1 MKLKSFILVTLV
13 ACMLVSCKDNNKIIS
28 EIETA
33 AAAGDHDKVLELL
46 DDIDESELTYDQQ
59 KRLNNASI
67 RMLDDAFE
75 ELDEIFEDIDL
86 DDYDDYDYDDYDD
99 YSYDYDDYD
108 YDDYDYDEDDYDD
121 YSYDYDDY
129 DYYY

>member
-1 MKLKSFILVTLV
+1 MKLKSFIFLAVV
-13 ACMLVSCKDNNKIIS
+13 ACMLISCKDNNKIIS

-33 AAAGDHDKVLELL
+33 AAAGDYDKVLELV

-59 KRLNNASI
+59 KRLNKASM
-67 RMLDDAFE
+67 RMLDDAFGD
-75 ELDEIFEDIDL
+75 LDEIFEDIDF
-86 DDYDDYDYDDYDD
+86 DDYDDYDD
-99 YSYDYDDYD
+99 YSYDDD
-108 YDDYDYDEDDYDD
+108 YDDYDYDD

>member
-1 MKLKSFILVTLV
+1 MKLKSFILVALV

-46 DDIDESELTYDQQ
+46 DEIDESKLTYDQQ
-59 KRLNNASI
+59 RRLENASY
-67 RMLDDAFE
+67 RMLDDALS
-75 ELDEIFEDIDL
+75 ELDEVLEDID
-86 DDYDDYDYDDYDD
+86 YDDYDDYDD
-99 YSYDYDDYD
+99 YSYDYDDYSYD
-108 YDDYDYDEDDYDD
+108 DDYDYDDYLYDD
-121 YSYDYDDY
+121 DDY

>member
-1 MKLKSFILVTLV
+1 MKLKSFIFLVVV
-13 ACMLVSCKDNNKIIS
+13 ACMLISCKDNNKIIS

-33 AAAGDHDKVLELL
+33 AAAGDYDKVLELV

-59 KRLNNASI
+59 KRLNKASM
-67 RMLDDAFE
+67 RMLDDAFGD
-75 ELDEIFEDIDL
+75 LDEIFEDIDL
-86 DDYDDYDYDDYDD
+86 DDYDDYDDYSYDYDDYDD
-99 YSYDYDDYD
+99 YSYD
-108 YDDYDYDEDDYDD
+108 DDYDD

>member
-1 MKLKSFILVTLV
+1 MKLKSFIFLAVV
-13 ACMLVSCKDNNKIIS
+13 ACMLISCKDNNKIIS

-33 AAAGDHDKVLELL
+33 AAAGDYDNVLELV

-59 KRLNNASI
+59 KRLNKASM
-67 RMLDDAFE
+67 RMLDDAFGD
-75 ELDEIFEDIDL
+75 LDEIFEDIDF
-86 DDYDDYDYDDYDD
+86 DDYDDYDD

-108 YDDYDYDEDDYDD
+108 YDDYDYDDDYDD
-121 YSYDYDDY
+121 YSYDDDDY

>member
-1 MKLKSFILVTLV
+1 MKLKSFIFLAVV
-13 ACMLVSCKDNNKIIS
+13 ACMLISCKDNNKIIS

-33 AAAGDHDKVLELL
+33 AAAGDYDKVLELV

-59 KRLNNASI
+59 KRLNKASM
-67 RMLDDAFE
+67 RMLDDAFGD
-75 ELDEIFEDIDL
+75 LDEIFEDIDF
-86 DDYDDYDYDDYDD
+86 DDYDDYDD

-108 YDDYDYDEDDYDD
+108 DYSYDDDYDYDD

>member
-1 MKLKSFILVTLV
+1 MKLKSFILVALV

-33 AAAGDHDKVLELL
+33 AAAGDYDKVLELL
-46 DDIDESELTYDQQ
+46 DDIDESKLTYDQQ
-59 KRLNNASI
+59 RRLDNAGI

-75 ELDEIFEDIDL
+75 ELDEVFEDIDL
-86 DDYDDYDYDDYDD
+86 DDYDGYDDYSYDYDDYGYDDDYDDYDYDDY
-99 YSYDYDDYD
+99 SYDD
-108 YDDYDYDEDDYDD
+108 
-121 YSYDYDDY
+121 DDY

>member
-1 MKLKSFILVTLV
+1 MKLKSFILVALV

-33 AAAGDHDKVLELL
+33 AAAGDYDKVLELV

-59 KRLNNASI
+59 KRLNKASM
-67 RMLDDAFE
+67 RMLDDAFGD
-75 ELDEIFEDIDL
+75 LDEIFEDIDF
-86 DDYDDYDYDDYDD
+86 DDYDDYDD

-108 YDDYDYDEDDYDD
+108 DYSYDDDYDYDDYDYDD

>member
-1 MKLKSFILVTLV
+1 MKLKSFILVALV

-46 DDIDESELTYDQQ
+46 DDIDESKLTYDQQ
-59 KRLNNASI
+59 RRLENASY
-67 RMLDDAFE
+67 RMLDDALS
-75 ELDEIFEDIDL
+75 ELDEVLEDI
-86 DDYDDYDYDDYDD
+86 DYDDYDYDDY
-99 YSYDYDDYD
+99 SYDDDYD
-108 YDDYDYDEDDYDD
+108 YDDYSYDD
-121 YSYDYDDY
+121 DDY

>member
-46 DDIDESELTYDQQ
+46 DDIDESKLTYDQQ
-59 KRLNNASI
+59 RRLENASY
-67 RMLDDAFE
+67 RMLDDALS
-75 ELDEIFEDIDL
+75 ELDEVLEDI
-86 DDYDDYDYDDYDD
+86 DYDYDDYDD

-108 YDDYDYDEDDYDD
+108 DYDD

>member
-46 DDIDESELTYDQQ
+46 DDIDESKLTYDQQ
-59 KRLNNASI
+59 RRLENASY
-67 RMLDDAFE
+67 RMLDDALS
-75 ELDEIFEDIDL
+75 ELDEVLEDI
-86 DDYDDYDYDDYDD
+86 DYDYDDYDD

-108 YDDYDYDEDDYDD
+108 DYSYDYDDYDDYDD

>member
-1 MKLKSFILVTLV
+1 MKLKSFIFLAVV
-13 ACMLVSCKDNNKIIS
+13 ACMLISCKDNNKIIS

-33 AAAGDHDKVLELL
+33 AAAGDYDKVLELV

-59 KRLNNASI
+59 KRLNKASM
-67 RMLDDAFE
+67 RMLDDAYG
-75 ELDEIFEDIDL
+75 ELDEIFEDLDL
-86 DDYDDYDYDDYDD
+86 DDYDDYDD

-108 YDDYDYDEDDYDD
+108 YDDYGYDDDYDYDD
-121 YSYDYDDY
+121 YSYDDDDY

>member
-1 MKLKSFILVTLV
+1 MKLKSFILVALV

-59 KRLNNASI
+59 KRLSNASM
-67 RMLDDAFE
+67 RMLDDALG

-86 DDYDDYDYDDYDD
+86 DDYDDYDD

-108 YDDYDYDEDDYDD
+108 YDDYDDYDYDDYDD
-121 YSYDYDDY
+121 YSYDDDDY

>member
-1 MKLKSFILVTLV
+1 MKLKSFILIAFV

-59 KRLNNASI
+59 KRLSNASM
-67 RMLDDAFE
+67 RMLDDALG
-75 ELDEIFEDIDL
+75 ELDEIYEDIDL
-86 DDYDDYDYDDYDD
+86 DDYDDYDDYDYDYDDYDD

-108 YDDYDYDEDDYDD
+108 Y
-121 YSYDYDDY
+121 
-129 DYYY
+129 YY

>member
-1 MKLKSFILVTLV
+1 MKLKSFIFLAVV
-13 ACMLVSCKDNNKIIS
+13 ACMLISCKDNNKIIS

-33 AAAGDHDKVLELL
+33 AAAGDYDKVLELV

-59 KRLNNASI
+59 KRLNKASM
-67 RMLDDAFE
+67 RMLDDAFGD
-75 ELDEIFEDIDL
+75 LDEIFEDIDL
-86 DDYDDYDYDDYDD
+86 DDYDDYDD

-108 YDDYDYDEDDYDD
+108 DYDYDDDYDD

>member
-1 MKLKSFILVTLV
+1 MKLKSFIFLAVV
-13 ACMLVSCKDNNKIIS
+13 ACMLISCKDNNKIIS

-33 AAAGDHDKVLELL
+33 AAAGDYDKVLELV

-59 KRLNNASI
+59 KRLNKASM
-67 RMLDDAFE
+67 RMLDDAFGD
-75 ELDEIFEDIDL
+75 LDEIFEDIDL
-86 DDYDDYDYDDYDD
+86 DDYDDYDD
-99 YSYDYDDYD
+99 YSYDYDD
-108 YDDYDYDEDDYDD
+108 DYDYDYDD

>member
-1 MKLKSFILVTLV
+1 MKLKSFILVALV

-33 AAAGDHDKVLELL
+33 AAAGDYDKVLELV

-59 KRLNNASI
+59 KRLNKASM
-67 RMLDDAFE
+67 RMLDDAFGD
-75 ELDEIFEDIDL
+75 LDEIFEDIDL
-86 DDYDDYDYDDYDD
+86 DDYDDYDD

-108 YDDYDYDEDDYDD
+108 YDDYSYDDDYDD

>member
-1 MKLKSFILVTLV
+1 MKLKSFILVALV

-46 DDIDESELTYDQQ
+46 DEIDESKLTYDQQ
-59 KRLNNASI
+59 RRLENASY
-67 RMLDDAFE
+67 RMLDDALS
-75 ELDEIFEDIDL
+75 ELDEVLEDID
-86 DDYDDYDYDDYDD
+86 YDDYDDYDD
-99 YSYDYDDYD
+99 YSYDYDDYS
-108 YDDYDYDEDDYDD
+108 YDDDYDYDD
-121 YSYDYDDY
+121 YSYDDDDY